1 MPAYHLKIEPQ
12 FSYSKGE
19 RKIFGFLAPVR
30 RSSAD
35 IAERYYRPLH
45 VPMHGR
51 KIIIGLLN
59 SVRRKVELNKEP
71 FRIMA
76 TPRKGPHAIYFF
88 IEKCK

>member
-1 MPAYHLKIEPQ
+1 MTAYHLKIEPQ

-19 RKIFGFLAPVR
+19 RKIFGLLAPAR

-51 KIIIGLLN
+51 KIIIGLMN
-59 SVRRKVELNKEP
+59 SIRRKVVLNKEP

-76 TPRKGPHAIYFF
+76 SPRKGPNSIFF
-88 IEKCK
+88 WVEKVK